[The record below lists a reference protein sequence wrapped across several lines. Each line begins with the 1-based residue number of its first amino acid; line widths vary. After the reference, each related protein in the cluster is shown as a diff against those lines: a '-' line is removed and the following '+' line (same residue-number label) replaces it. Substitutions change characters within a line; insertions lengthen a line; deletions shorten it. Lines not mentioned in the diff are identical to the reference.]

1 MINLSLVSTT
11 LPIKE
16 NPWLRL
22 IAGVNDTA
30 DKFVSG
36 VVDTAEQFI
45 AGIADT
51 ADKHSFA
58 IISANFHKKVEMSL
72 MEYSGARDTLIHEK
86 KLKSKIS
93 CQTPFNYPSLFLATY
108 LPTYE

>member
-1 MINLSLVSTT
+1 MT

-16 NPWLRL
+16 NPWPSL

-45 AGIADT
+45 AGVVDT

-58 IISANFHKKVEMSL
+58 IISANFRKKSNW
-72 MEYSGARDTLIHEK
+72 SKGNTQGARVHWFMK
-86 KLKSKIS
+86 KTEVENLVSDKMRTKEYIFGAATKVPRLK
-93 CQTPFNYPSLFLATY
+93 T
-108 LPTYE
+108 